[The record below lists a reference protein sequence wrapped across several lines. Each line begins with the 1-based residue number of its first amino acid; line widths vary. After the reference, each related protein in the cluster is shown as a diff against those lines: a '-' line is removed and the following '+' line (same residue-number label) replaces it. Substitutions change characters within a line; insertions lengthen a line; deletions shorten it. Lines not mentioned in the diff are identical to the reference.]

1 MSSNRDEP
9 RIALVTGGGTGI
21 GAACCREL
29 AAAGLQVGIHYNSSR
44 EPAEA
49 LSAEIAGAFLLQAD
63 LATEEGADSVYR
75 ALKERGGLEV
85 LVNNAGMTV
94 DAPFITAKLTDFDRV
109 HAVNLRGTWYLT
121 KRLAR
126 LMIRK
131 QYGRIINI
139 SSVIGS
145 TGNPMQSIYGMSK
158 AAIDN
163 LTKTVAAELAQYN
176 ILVNSV
182 APGFISTRMTADL
195 SAEERDSI
203 MRLVPLERMGTPAEV
218 ARMVR
223 FLAVEGSYCTGAIFH
238 VNGGIYGG

>member
-1 MSSNRDEP
+1 MRSNHEET

-49 LSAEIAGAFLLQAD
+49 LSAEIAGSFLLQAD
-63 LATEEGADSVYR
+63 LATEEGAESVYR
-75 ALKERGGLEV
+75 ALKERGGLDV
-85 LVNNAGMTV
+85 LVNNAGTTV
-94 DAPFITAKLTDFDRV
+94 DGPFVSAKLTDFDRV
-109 HAVNLRGTWYLT
+109 LAVNLRGTWYLT

-131 QYGRIINI
+131 QRGRIINI

-145 TGNPMQSIYGMSK
+145 TGNPMQSVYGMTK

-163 LTKTVAAELAQYN
+163 LTKTAAAELAPYN

-182 APGFISTRMTADL
+182 APGFIATRMTEAL
-195 SAEERDSI
+195 SAEARDRI
-203 MRLVPLERMGTPAEV
+203 LRLTPLGRMGTPAEV
-218 ARMVR
+218 AQMVR
-223 FLAVEGSYCTGAIFH
+223 FLAVEGSYCTGAVFH